1 MNLTDFWQISDTI
14 WTDFW
19 QIFINQFSDR
29 FLTDIWQIYVNLGTY
44 IDQEYPPFRWI
55 PWMSFTL
62 RPPTSTS
69 LRSSCRR
76 YLKTAKVEV
85 LWFRDPCF
93 QFLPIP
99 DSGFS
104 YSEKLYCKRMRRR
117 GNWRHD
123 KGVSGI
129 FIHKTPFTSENS
141 HFTLETDETCKRKCH

>member
-14 WTDFW
+14 RTDFW

-55 PWMSFTL
+55 PWTSFTL

-69 LRSSCRR
+69 RRSSCRR

-85 LWFRDPCF
+85 LWFRNHYRWSWSFKWSRSPMVILSFDLDHTF
-93 QFLPIP
+93 FYLDLILHWHENVKI
-99 DSGFS
+99 DAVILIFDLDLV
-104 YSEKLYCKRMRRR
+104 LYL
-117 GNWRHD
+117 D
-123 KGVSGI
+123 
-129 FIHKTPFTSENS
+129 
-141 HFTLETDETCKRKCH
+141 L